1 MIRLI
6 YLRQHHISSIKD
18 RSTNNVFY
26 MFDETFRQ
34 SCLSV
39 IETTFYCRMKV
50 LMWEHDIMSLTRTL
64 LGLVSQSA
72 CNNGNG

>member
-1 MIRLI
+1 
-6 YLRQHHISSIKD
+6 
-18 RSTNNVFY
+18 